1 MNMIYKGGFMQKYA
15 KKMIAVICL
24 FLISTLW
31 YQSDNAEINSQIT
44 DILEQESE
52 NDRSQSTNVSQH
64 WFNIACVP
72 SHLARHGLDTD
83 LRKKGLSQFTKNIHA
98 QKPGH
103 RSNNYRCYFRV
114 NPDHIG
120 CFNPQLITREY
131 LEENGY
137 DATKAFPGGAPG
149 NICYFKK
156 EFANHYTNLIT
167 ILKRN
172 GAVHDLSQHLV
183 SSGAQAVEKLS
194 ETSSNDF
201 NYR

>member
-1 MNMIYKGGFMQKYA
+1 MQKYA

-31 YQSDNAEINSQIT
+31 YQSDNAEINSQST
-44 DILEQESE
+44 DENEQNGQPIHS
-52 NDRSQSTNVSQH
+52 SQH

-72 SHLARHGLDTD
+72 SHMARHGLDTD

-98 QKPGH
+98 QKPGY
-103 RSNNYRCYFRV
+103 RSTNYRCYFRV

-120 CFNPQLITREY
+120 CFNPQLITKDY
-131 LEENGY
+131 LDENGY
-137 DATKAFPGGAPG
+137 DSTKAFPGGAPG

-156 EFANHYTNLIT
+156 EFANNYANLMT
-167 ILKRN
+167 ILRRN
-172 GAVHDLSQHLV
+172 GAVHDLNQHLV

-194 ETSSNDF
+194 EPVME
-201 NYR
+201 Y